1 MPRIC
6 GRTRISHLAITGQS
20 VMTSNMSSFDLESLI
35 FGMMSGVV
43 AQGTKKIEMGY
54 RQYNQFNVVKAVVKS
69 LLLPY
74 ISYAVFCLK
83 KRTMLTFAHTP
94 QSVLRTP
101 PTTRPGPSSRRR

>member
-35 FGMMSGVV
+35 FGMMYAGVV

-54 RQYNQFNVVKAVVKS
+54 RQYNQFNVVKAVMKS

-74 ISYAVFCLK
+74 LS
-83 KRTMLTFAHTP
+83 
-94 QSVLRTP
+94 
-101 PTTRPGPSSRRR
+101 